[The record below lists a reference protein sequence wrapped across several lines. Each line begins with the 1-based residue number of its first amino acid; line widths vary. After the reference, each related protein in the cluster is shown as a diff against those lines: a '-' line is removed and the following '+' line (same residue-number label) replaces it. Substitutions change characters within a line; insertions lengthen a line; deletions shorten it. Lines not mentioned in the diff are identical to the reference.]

1 MKTISEKLKATQ
13 MESSTKTKVA
23 LERKLNGV
31 IANLLRR
38 LGKGVIDKSYAPL
51 EVEFTGKITDSLQYN
66 LVFQEKSYYSDV
78 KVLLKFLFEKGCAV
92 KGKNY
97 WSSSSSSSSSSYK
110 GLNLIVQM
118 PPGSLASDLYV
129 DSRFPFEINCH
140 TNDSFEL
147 QRGKSRDLCEIIKTE
162 RVLARRKQLNRRLCD
177 LWDCVAVPKDEK
189 FEPACFGEF
198 IVDDKNC
205 TIVMCSENIV

>member
-66 LVFQEKSYYSDV
+66 LVFQEKSYYSD
-78 KVLLKFLFEKGCAV
+78 A
-92 KGKNY
+92 
-97 WSSSSSSSSSSYK
+97 
-110 GLNLIVQM
+110 
-118 PPGSLASDLYV
+118 DLE
-129 DSRFPFEINCH
+129 PE
-140 TNDSFEL
+140 
-147 QRGKSRDLCEIIKTE
+147 
-162 RVLARRKQLNRRLCD
+162 KQLFFSLSII
-177 LWDCVAVPKDEK
+177 P
-189 FEPACFGEF
+189 FGT
-198 IVDDKNC
+198 VSTPVN
-205 TIVMCSENIV
+205 NN